1 ACVRTLAALGVPA
14 EPEVV
19 LGEPG
24 AVLGGRIATTH
35 DLVVLGAPPHDPDG
49 RYAWSRSLRFLLDCG
64 DSAPVL
70 IVRAA
75 RGQGLEP
82 AGDVE

>member
-1 ACVRTLAALGVPA
+1 M
-14 EPEVV
+14 
-19 LGEPG
+19 
-24 AVLGGRIATTH
+24 
-35 DLVVLGAPPHDPDG
+35 
-49 RYAWSRSLRFLLDCG
+49 RFLLDGG

-70 IVRAA
+70 VVRAA